1 MVNIPVGFSAIL
13 EVSNSVATSPDRL
26 YVIFLEP
33 HLLLLGFY
41 MMWTLKT
48 GAILDSTG
56 SWEVVFATIT
66 LHYVVISVAVVEGY
80 PMMMR

>member
-1 MVNIPVGFSAIL
+1 MSVFQQE

-33 HLLLLGFY
+33 HLLLLGF

-80 PMMMR
+80 PMMMW